1 MGVHELDRYDRGAYC
16 NNLEWF
22 VMIHYYWQLVKNL
35 MYDLSQE
42 PWVWAVGIV
51 FLSLLIFEVGIG

>member
-1 MGVHELDRYDRGAYC
+1 
-16 NNLEWF
+16 
-22 VMIHYYWQLVKNL
+22 MINYYWQLVKNL
-35 MYDLSQE
+35 VYDLSQE

>member
-1 MGVHELDRYDRGAYC
+1 MGVHELDSYDRGAYC

-35 MYDLSQE
+35 MHDLSQE
-42 PWVWAVGIV
+42 PWLWAVGIV

>member
-1 MGVHELDRYDRGAYC
+1 MGVHELDRYDRGPCC

-22 VMIHYYWQLVKNL
+22 VMINYYWQLVKNL
-35 MYDLSQE
+35 MYDISQE

-51 FLSLLIFEVGIG
+51 FFSLLIFEVGIG

>member
-1 MGVHELDRYDRGAYC
+1 MGVHELDRDDSGASC

-35 MYDLSQE
+35 MYDISQE

-51 FLSLLIFEVGIG
+51 FFSLLIFEVGIG